1 MKKGFDLGTIAFS
14 AILSVGIG
22 TGIIAL
28 TRSCERN
35 NLERRDESN
44 ERAIPNFKGDRFKF
58 GFSEWIMNKPE
69 EPRPQLIYQRTY
81 REDYVYGRVYL
92 DDKKR
97 DRRAGQFNDDFKI
110 YVCGFLEPHW
120 ANNKSFESC
129 IPEGVYNVLPIES
142 MNGTKYG
149 SFVLEKIPNREKVYI
164 VAGKKPLF
172 ADLIVGLREV
182 SAGVAKDSKSVLEGL
197 VNEFP
202 NGFDLT
208 IKGNE

>member
-1 MKKGFDLGTIAFS
+1 
-14 AILSVGIG
+14 
-22 TGIIAL
+22 
-28 TRSCERN
+28 
-35 NLERRDESN
+35 
-44 ERAIPNFKGDRFKF
+44 
-58 GFSEWIMNKPE
+58 
-69 EPRPQLIYQRTY
+69 
-81 REDYVYGRVYL
+81 
-92 DDKKR
+92 
-97 DRRAGQFNDDFKI
+97 
-110 YVCGFLEPHW
+110 
-120 ANNKSFESC
+120 
-129 IPEGVYNVLPIES
+129 

-172 ADLIVGLREV
+172 ADLIVGRREV